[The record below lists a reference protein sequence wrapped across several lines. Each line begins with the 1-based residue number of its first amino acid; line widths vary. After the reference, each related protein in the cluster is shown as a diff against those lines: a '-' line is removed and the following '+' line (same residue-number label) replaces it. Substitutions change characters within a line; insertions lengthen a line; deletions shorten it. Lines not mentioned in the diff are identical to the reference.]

1 LRSVLQFGE
10 SVIEMT
16 TVPTARSQLSE
27 LYVRESAAI
36 EQEFSATGDGRAA
49 LARRTAL
56 VDAIVQRLWNEIIV
70 GSNPGSNAGSSASP
84 TTVDP
89 DGPKNFALVATGGFG
104 RGWLFPHSDI
114 DLLFLH
120 AGNSS
125 ESEFKDPIRRFS
137 QELWDLRLKLS
148 PATRNLAECERLDP
162 NNVEFAISL
171 LDCRYLAGDRE
182 LFSRLREKAV
192 PRLVARDYQNL
203 IQNLAEITRARHH
216 KFGNTV
222 FHLEPNVKDGPGGLR
237 DYNVAN
243 WLALISAMEKL
254 KVWPD
259 EKTLLPVSSRRAF
272 DAALDFQMSV
282 RCFLHFRYGRHDNT
296 LIWEAQDEA
305 AARKI
310 GASIGANDAEI
321 ANTAD
326 WMRIYFGHVRSVH
339 RVCMQLLE
347 EIPAAWSSLYRQFQG
362 WRSKVSSADFS
373 VVDGLI
379 FLQQPAGLRDPEILL
394 RLFHFMAEHG
404 LKLSTT
410 TEYKVEQ
417 ALPALAATPPRGA
430 ELWLYLQETLVQ
442 PHAADALRAMNALRL
457 LALLLPEL
465 KGIEALVIRDFYHRY
480 TVDEHSFLAIE
491 NLHRLKESKSEWDQ
505 RFAELQSELEQPE
518 LLYLALLLHDSG
530 KAVPS
535 ENHVELS
542 LQLTDSCAERL
553 DLDPVDRDTL
563 RYLVASHL
571 EMAAATR
578 RDVFDP
584 ANVKSFAEKV
594 GVPERLKMLCL
605 MTYADIKAVNP
616 EAMTPWKADNLWQLY
631 IACANYLSRSAD
643 ERVHTADDGSSVAP
657 SSVAPS
663 SLASSNL
670 AHLRSLAPVAGK
682 KINIFLEGLPQRYLR
697 IHGATDVL
705 AHAEMATRLGQD
717 GVQLNLKQVRH
728 WYELTLITTDRPFLF
743 ASVSGTLAAWGM
755 NIVKANAFS
764 NAAGIV
770 VDTFY
775 FTDRFRTLEM
785 NLQEWERLKK
795 SIAAVVKGEADV
807 ARMLRDRLK
816 SEKGNATKVKIATQ
830 IEFDDGCSA
839 SSTLVQVLTQDRP
852 GLLYRM
858 CSLISKHECNIEIAL
873 IETEGQMAIDIL
885 YLTSGGAKLSAA
897 RQSALGQ
904 ALRDELAAK

>member
-1 LRSVLQFGE
+1 MS
-10 SVIEMT
+10 
-16 TVPTARSQLSE
+16 TVATVRSE
-27 LYVRESAAI
+27 LSDLYTRESAAI
-36 EQEFSATGDGRAA
+36 EQGFSVTGEGRAA

-56 VDAIVQRLWNEIIV
+56 VDSIVQRLWNEIIV
-70 GSNPGSNAGSSASP
+70 GFVIGSIDSSDSGSGPA
-84 TTVDP
+84 DP
-89 DGPKNFALVATGGFG
+89 NVPKNFSLVAIGGYG

-120 AGNSS
+120 GGNS
-125 ESEFKDPIRRFS
+125 ENEFKDPIRRFS

-182 LFSRLREKAV
+182 LFSKLREKAV
-192 PRLVARDYQNL
+192 PRLVGRDCQNL
-203 IQNLAEITRARHH
+203 IQNLGEITRARHH

-259 EKTLLPVSSRRAF
+259 TQTLLPVSSRRAL
-272 DAALDFQMSV
+272 DEALDFQVSV
-282 RCFLHFRYGRHDNT
+282 RCFLHFRHGRHDNT
-296 LIWEAQDEA
+296 LTWEAQDEA

-310 GASIGANDAEI
+310 GVTDTEI
-321 ANTAD
+321 ANAAD
-326 WMRIYFGHVRSVH
+326 WMRVYFGHVRSVH
-339 RVCMQLLE
+339 RVCTQLLE
-347 EIPAAWSSLYRQFQG
+347 ELPAAWSSLYRQFQG
-362 WRSKVSSADFS
+362 WRSRVASDDFA

-379 FLQQPAGLRDPEILL
+379 FLKQPRQSESVVRLENRETWGTQLRDPEMLL
-394 RLFHFMAEHG
+394 KLFHFMAEHG

-457 LALLLPEL
+457 LTLLLPEL
-465 KGIEALVIRDFYHRY
+465 KGIKALVVRDFYHRY

-505 RFAELQSELEQPE
+505 RFGQLLSELEQPE

-542 LQLTDSCAERL
+542 LQLTDSCTDRL
-553 DLDPVDRDTL
+553 DLDPVDRETV
-563 RYLVASHL
+563 RYLVTSHL
-571 EMAAATR
+571 EMSAAMR

-584 ANVKSFAEKV
+584 ANVKAFAERV

-643 ERVHTADDGSSVAP
+643 ERVHTDADGISHGMA
-657 SSVAPS
+657 
-663 SLASSNL
+663 NL

-705 AHAEMATRLGQD
+705 AHAEMAGRLGQD
-717 GVQLNLKQVRH
+717 GVQLSLKQVRH

-743 ASVSGTLAAWGM
+743 ASVSGSLAAWGM

-764 NAAGIV
+764 NAAGMV

-795 SIAAVVKGEADV
+795 SIASVVKGEADL

-816 SEKGNATKVKIATQ
+816 SEKGSGTKVKIETQ
-830 IEFDDGCSA
+830 IEFDDSCSA
-839 SSTLVQVLTQDRP
+839 NSTLVQVLTQDRP

-858 CSLISKHECNIEIAL
+858 CSLVSKHECNIEIAL
-873 IETEGQMAIDIL
+873 IETEGQMAIDVL
-885 YLTSGGAKLSAA
+885 YLTSGGLKLSAQ
-897 RQSALGQ
+897 RQVELEQ
-904 ALRDELAAK
+904 ALREELAVK

>member
-1 LRSVLQFGE
+1 MSTEATVRSELRD
-10 SVIEMT
+10 
-16 TVPTARSQLSE
+16 
-27 LYVRESAAI
+27 LYVRETAAI
-36 EQEFSATGDGRAA
+36 EQEFSATGEGRAA
-49 LARRTAL
+49 VAGRTAL
-56 VDAIVQRLWNEIIV
+56 VDSIVQRFWTEIIL
-70 GSNPGSNAGSSASP
+70 GSQTAPTSAGSNAA
-84 TTVDP
+84 DLNA
-89 DGPKNFALVATGGFG
+89 PKDFTLVATGGFG

-120 AGNSS
+120 AAGHS
-125 ESEFKDPIRRFS
+125 EREFKDPIRRFS
-137 QELWDLRLKLS
+137 QELWDLRLRLS
-148 PATRNLAECERLDP
+148 PVTRNLTECEKLDP

-182 LFSRLREKAV
+182 LFSRLREKAI
-192 PRLVARDYQNL
+192 PRLVGRECHNL
-203 IQNLAEITRARHH
+203 IQNLGDLTRARHH

-237 DYNVAN
+237 DYSVAN

-259 EKTLLPVSSRRAF
+259 TNNLLPVSSRRAL

-282 RCFLHFRYGRHDNT
+282 RCFLHFRHGRHDNT
-296 LIWEAQDEA
+296 LTWEAQDEA

-310 GASIGANDAEI
+310 GARDVEITGA
-321 ANTAD
+321 AD
-326 WMRIYFGHVRSVH
+326 WMRIYFSHVRGVH
-339 RVCMQLLE
+339 RVCSQLLE
-347 EIPAAWSSLYRQFQG
+347 EIPAAWSSLHRQLQG
-362 WRSKVSSADFS
+362 WRARVESDDFS

-379 FLQQPAGLRDPEILL
+379 FLQQPGGLRDPEMLL

-417 ALPALAATPPRGA
+417 ALPSLAATPPRGA
-430 ELWLYLQETLVQ
+430 ELWLYLQETLLQ

-457 LALLLPEL
+457 LTLLLPEL
-465 KGIEALVIRDFYHRY
+465 KGIEALVVRDFYHRY

-491 NLHRLKESKSEWDQ
+491 NLHRLKDSKSEWDK

-535 ENHVELS
+535 DSHVELS
-542 LQLTDSCAERL
+542 LQFTDSCVERL
-553 DLDPVDRDTL
+553 DLDPADRDTV

-571 EMAAATR
+571 EMSAAMR

-643 ERVHTADDGSSVAP
+643 ERVQKGDYGA
-657 SSVAPS
+657 
-663 SLASSNL
+663 NL

-682 KINIFLEGLPQRYLR
+682 RINIFLEGLPQRYLR

-705 AHAEMATRLGQD
+705 AHAEMAARSGQD
-717 GVQLNLKQVRH
+717 GVQLSLKQVRH
-728 WYELTLITTDRPFLF
+728 WYELTLITSDRPFLF
-743 ASVSGTLAAWGM
+743 ASVSGALAAWGM

-764 NAAGIV
+764 NAAGVV
-770 VDTFY
+770 VDTFD

-785 NLQEWERLKK
+785 NLQEWERLKN

-816 SEKGNATKVKIATQ
+816 SEKSDSTKVKVATQ
-830 IEFDDGCSA
+830 IEFDDACSA
-839 SSTLVQVLTQDRP
+839 NSTLVQVLTQDRP

-858 CSLISKHECNIEIAL
+858 CSVISKHECNIEIAL
-873 IETEGQMAIDIL
+873 IETEGQMAIDVL
-885 YLTSGGAKLSAA
+885 YLTSGGTKLSLQ
-897 RQSALGQ
+897 RQAELGKALG
-904 ALRDELAAK
+904 DELAAK

>member
-1 LRSVLQFGE
+1 MTSVPSARTELGE
-10 SVIEMT
+10 IYT
-16 TVPTARSQLSE
+16 
-27 LYVRESAAI
+27 RESAAI
-36 EQEFSATGDGRAA
+36 QQEFSVTGEGRTA

-56 VDAIVQRLWNEIIV
+56 VDAIVQRLWNEIMV
-70 GSNPGSNAGSSASP
+70 TSKPGSGPSSANSGSSPA
-84 TTVDP
+84 DP
-89 DGPKNFALVATGGFG
+89 DGPKDFALVATGGFG

-120 AGNSS
+120 VGGNS
-125 ESEFKDPIRRFS
+125 ESEFKDRIRRFS

-148 PATRNLAECERLDP
+148 PATRHLAECERLDP
-162 NNVEFAISL
+162 NNAEFAISL

-182 LFSRLREKAV
+182 LFTRLREKAV
-192 PRLVARDYQNL
+192 PRLVGRDCQDL
-203 IQNLAEITRARHH
+203 IQNLAELTRARHH

-254 KVWPD
+254 KVWP
-259 EKTLLPVSSRRAF
+259 ETSTLLPVSSRRAF

-282 RCFLHFRYGRHDNT
+282 RCFLHFRHGRHDNT
-296 LIWEAQDEA
+296 LTWEAQDEA

-310 GASIGANDAEI
+310 GASDLEI
-321 ANTAD
+321 ADAAD
-326 WMRIYFGHVRSVH
+326 WMRVYFGHVRSVH
-339 RVCMQLLE
+339 RVCNQLLE

-362 WRSKVSSADFS
+362 WRSRVASDDFS

-379 FLQQPAGLRDPEILL
+379 FLQQPGGLRDAEMLL

-430 ELWLYLQETLVQ
+430 ELWLYMQETLLQ

-457 LALLLPEL
+457 LTLLLPEL
-465 KGIEALVIRDFYHRY
+465 KGIEALVVRDFYHRY

-491 NLHRLKESKSEWDQ
+491 HLHRLKESKSESDQ
-505 RFAELQSELEQPE
+505 RFAELRSELEQPE
-518 LLYLALLLHDSG
+518 LLYLALLLHDVG

-535 ENHVELS
+535 ENHVEIS
-542 LQLTDSCAERL
+542 LQLTDSCMERL
-553 DLDPVDRDTL
+553 DLDPADREMV

-571 EMAAATR
+571 EMSAAMR

-594 GVPERLKMLCL
+594 GAPERLKMLCL

-643 ERVHTADDGSSVAP
+643 ERVHTADDGSS
-657 SSVAPS
+657 
-663 SLASSNL
+663 L

-682 KINIFLEGLPQRYLR
+682 KINVFLEGLPQRYLR
-697 IHGATDVL
+697 IHGASDVL
-705 AHAEMATRLGQD
+705 AHAEMAARLGQD

-743 ASVSGTLAAWGM
+743 ASVSGALAAWGM

-764 NAAGIV
+764 NAAGMV

-785 NLQEWERLKK
+785 NRQEWERLRK
-795 SIAAVVKGEADV
+795 SIASVVKGEADV

-816 SEKGNATKVKIATQ
+816 SEKANGTKVKIATQ
-830 IEFDDGCSA
+830 IEFDDACSA
-839 SSTLVQVLTQDRP
+839 HSTLVQILTQDRP

-858 CSLISKHECNIEIAL
+858 CSQVSKHDCNIEIAL
-873 IETEGQMAIDIL
+873 IETEGQMAIDVL
-885 YLTSGGAKLSAA
+885 YLTSGGAKLNAD
-897 RQSALGQ
+897 RQAALGQ
-904 ALRDELAAK
+904 ALREELAAK

>member
-1 LRSVLQFGE
+1 MTQ
-10 SVIEMT
+10 MT
-16 TVPTARSQLSE
+16 TVATVRSE
-27 LYVRESAAI
+27 LGDLYARESAAI
-36 EQEFSATGDGRAA
+36 EQEFSLTGEGRTA

-56 VDAIVQRLWNEIIV
+56 VDTMVQRLWNEII
-70 GSNPGSNAGSSASP
+70 PGAATADSGL
-84 TTVDP
+84 
-89 DGPKNFALVATGGFG
+89 PKNFALVATGGFG

-114 DLLFLH
+114 DLLFLYDG
-120 AGNSS
+120 ANA
-125 ESEFKDPIRRFS
+125 ESEFKDPIRRLS

-182 LFSRLREKAV
+182 LFSRLHEKAV
-192 PRLVARDYQNL
+192 PRLVGRDCQSL

-259 EKTLLPVSSRRAF
+259 AKTLLPVSSRRAF

-282 RCFLHFRYGRHDNT
+282 RCFLHFRHGRHDNT
-296 LIWEAQDEA
+296 LTWEMQDEA
-305 AARKI
+305 AAKKI
-310 GASIGANDAEI
+310 GASFGMNDAEI
-321 ANTAD
+321 ANAAD
-326 WMRIYFGHVRSVH
+326 WMRVYYGHVRSVH
-339 RVCMQLLE
+339 RVCNQLLE

-362 WRSKVSSADFS
+362 WRSRVASDDFS

-379 FLQQPAGLRDPEILL
+379 FLQQPGGLRDPEMLL

-430 ELWLYLQETLVQ
+430 ELWLYLQETLLQ

-465 KGIEALVIRDFYHRY
+465 KGIEALVVRDFYHRY

-491 NLHRLKESKSEWDQ
+491 HLHRLKESKSEWDQ
-505 RFAELQSELEQPE
+505 RFARLLEELERPE

-530 KAVPS
+530 KAMPS
-535 ENHVELS
+535 DNHVEVS
-542 LQLTDSCAERL
+542 RQLTDSCTERL
-553 DLDPVDRDTL
+553 DLDPVDRETVH
-563 RYLVASHL
+563 YLVASHL
-571 EMAAATR
+571 EMSAAVR
-578 RDVFDP
+578 RDIFDP

-605 MTYADIKAVNP
+605 LTYADIKAVNP

-631 IACANYLSRSAD
+631 IAGANYLSRSVD
-643 ERVHTADDGSSVAP
+643 ERVHTSNNDDSGI
-657 SSVAPS
+657 
-663 SLASSNL
+663 NL
-670 AHLRSLAPVAGK
+670 AHLRSLVPVAGK
-682 KINIFLEGLPQRYLR
+682 KINAFLEGLPHRYLR
-697 IHGATDVL
+697 IQSAMDVL
-705 AHAEMATRLGQD
+705 AHAEMAARLGQS

-728 WYELTLITTDRPFLF
+728 WYELTLVTTDRPFLF
-743 ASVSGTLAAWGM
+743 ASVSGALAAWGM

-770 VDTFY
+770 MDTFY

-785 NLQEWERLKK
+785 NLQEWDRLKK
-795 SIAAVVKGEADV
+795 SIASVVKGEADV

-816 SEKGNATKVKIATQ
+816 SEKAHGTKVKIATQ
-830 IEFDDGCSA
+830 IEFDDSCSA
-839 SSTLVQVLTQDRP
+839 HSTMMQVLTQDRP

-858 CSLISKHECNIEIAL
+858 CSVVSKHECNIEIAL
-873 IETEGQMAIDIL
+873 IETEGQMAIDVL
-885 YLTSGGAKLSAA
+885 YLTSGGAKLSAE
-897 RQSALGQ
+897 RQSALGK